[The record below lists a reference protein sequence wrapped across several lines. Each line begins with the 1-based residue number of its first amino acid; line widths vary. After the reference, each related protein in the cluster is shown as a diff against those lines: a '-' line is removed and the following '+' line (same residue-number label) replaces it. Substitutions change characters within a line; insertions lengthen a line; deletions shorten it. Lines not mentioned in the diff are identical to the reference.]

1 MGRINIYLVVFLF
14 CSFCLKA
21 QTQITGNVTTF
32 SGESLPGASVILKD
46 LEGKILKFALTD
58 REGNYSMLLEEVG
71 SYVLE
76 ANFLG
81 FVKQFFDFELV
92 NNQKSFVKN
101 FVLEESSEMLQGV
114 VIEVENPVQRRGD
127 TLIYSA
133 KAFATGHE
141 QVVEDLLKNIPGIAV
156 EKDGRIIYEDKEVEK
171 VMIEGD
177 DFFNRGYSL
186 LTKNMPSQPLDKVEI
201 LRNYSNNK
209 LLKGVENSDK
219 VALNLTIED
228 KFKNI
233 WFGNLSLGYDVSLQ
247 SNYETSGNLM
257 SFSKKVKHFFTFA
270 MNNIGVDKV
279 GNIDGMF
286 YNTTDIETVG
296 QGSKAMQIMLLSG
309 GGTPLKDHR
318 TRFNNVEMLSL
329 NSIFPINEKIKL
341 KLSGFLGFDETDTF
355 KNSYSV
361 TDLANIHF
369 ENSENQNFRS
379 YLKKGY
385 LNLFMTYDISKT
397 QMLQTSS
404 LFNQGGVDDKNNLT
418 FNTVSTLEKLETKNV
433 FFDQKLTYT
442 HKWKE
447 RNVAILKSRFFSNEL
462 PQYYQINDYLLGD
475 LFAYDNL
482 SSIDNTIEN
491 HKQYVGIEADFK
503 LKQKKGNL
511 LEFKVGYEHN
521 IDELQTNFRL
531 FTDDVILTP
540 DDFQAKNKYNTG
552 NLYLKSGYNM
562 KFSKFSLG
570 STFGIHQLFNVY
582 ETENHSK
589 KQAPIF
595 INPYFNAGYEI
606 NTKSNLT
613 AYYNYNKSNINHI
626 LVNVNETFLLTSSR
640 GFSKGLN
647 DFDQTVNT
655 STGIRFSNRHFLNR
669 YQISV
674 GIEYSKQNDVVSSR
688 STIEQNSSL
697 SERFMLKGGDRYN
710 IYANSHWVIRP
721 LKGSIK
727 LGARL
732 TQSTYFNQI
741 NNSELRENIYLNQD
755 YVFEWRSS
763 FKSLFNFHL
772 GTEWSLSRVTS
783 ENVYKYADNFT
794 FLDLLFNMTDNFDF
808 KIQSEYYQFSNKSQ
822 TNPSY
827 YFMDLEA
834 VYKIK
839 QDKYSFSL
847 KAKNLFDTK
856 EFTVYRA
863 NDIGYSTTSYRLLP
877 RYVLASFTF
886 RF

>member
-296 QGSKAMQIMLLSG
+296 
-309 GGTPLKDHR
+309 
-318 TRFNNVEMLSL
+318 
-329 NSIFPINEKIKL
+329 
-341 KLSGFLGFDETDTF
+341 
-355 KNSYSV
+355 
-361 TDLANIHF
+361 
-369 ENSENQNFRS
+369 
-379 YLKKGY
+379 
-385 LNLFMTYDISKT
+385 
-397 QMLQTSS
+397 
-404 LFNQGGVDDKNNLT
+404 
-418 FNTVSTLEKLETKNV
+418 
-433 FFDQKLTYT
+433 
-442 HKWKE
+442 
-447 RNVAILKSRFFSNEL
+447 
-462 PQYYQINDYLLGD
+462 
-475 LFAYDNL
+475 
-482 SSIDNTIEN
+482 
-491 HKQYVGIEADFK
+491 
-503 LKQKKGNL
+503 
-511 LEFKVGYEHN
+511 
-521 IDELQTNFRL
+521 
-531 FTDDVILTP
+531 
-540 DDFQAKNKYNTG
+540 
-552 NLYLKSGYNM
+552 
-562 KFSKFSLG
+562 
-570 STFGIHQLFNVY
+570 
-582 ETENHSK
+582 
-589 KQAPIF
+589 
-595 INPYFNAGYEI
+595 
-606 NTKSNLT
+606 
-613 AYYNYNKSNINHI
+613 
-626 LVNVNETFLLTSSR
+626 
-640 GFSKGLN
+640 
-647 DFDQTVNT
+647 
-655 STGIRFSNRHFLNR
+655 
-669 YQISV
+669 
-674 GIEYSKQNDVVSSR
+674 
-688 STIEQNSSL
+688 
-697 SERFMLKGGDRYN
+697 
-710 IYANSHWVIRP
+710 
-721 LKGSIK
+721 
-727 LGARL
+727 
-732 TQSTYFNQI
+732 
-741 NNSELRENIYLNQD
+741 
-755 YVFEWRSS
+755 
-763 FKSLFNFHL
+763 
-772 GTEWSLSRVTS
+772 
-783 ENVYKYADNFT
+783 
-794 FLDLLFNMTDNFDF
+794 
-808 KIQSEYYQFSNKSQ
+808 
-822 TNPSY
+822 
-827 YFMDLEA
+827 
-834 VYKIK
+834 
-839 QDKYSFSL
+839 
-847 KAKNLFDTK
+847 
-856 EFTVYRA
+856 
-863 NDIGYSTTSYRLLP
+863 
-877 RYVLASFTF
+877 
-886 RF
+886 